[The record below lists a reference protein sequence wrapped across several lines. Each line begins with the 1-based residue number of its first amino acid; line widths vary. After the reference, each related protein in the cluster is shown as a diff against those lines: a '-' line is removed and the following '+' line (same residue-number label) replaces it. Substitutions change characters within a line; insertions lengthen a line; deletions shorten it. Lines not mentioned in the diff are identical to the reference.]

1 MNQATVVPESPGFSE
16 YFSVIRKRRRLLLSI
31 AIPIVALAG
40 MLAIGLPDMYRSSG
54 LIEIEDAQTAYRNA
68 PRNGDMQE
76 SPYADQYVQS
86 LSTTVLSSSNLKKL
100 LAAHRLYD
108 GQNEDE
114 DGALDQ
120 LRKNIDV
127 DIVTVP
133 ILDPESGRE
142 RQVVTAFTVAYEN
155 LDPERAKQGADWLV
169 DAYLEQNRRD
179 RRQNAANKAEFFA
192 SEAERMR
199 KRVADLEERLA
210 VFKRENVG
218 RLPELN
224 QVNMNVM
231 DRTETEIQNVES
243 QMQALR
249 RERVFLV
256 AQLQQAR
263 ATGPETGNLRQLEE
277 EYKRRAAIYDESH
290 PDLISLRRQIDMLRR
305 GGSTTGMSLRA
316 QLDNQRSILS
326 ETRQRYSED
335 HPDVK
340 RIQRNIESLEARIAA
355 GETSDRSIAADS
367 PMSMQIQA
375 QLNATDT
382 QLAALQARGA
392 ELRTKLTDLEARIDS
407 APQVEQ
413 QYQEVTRDLASAR
426 AKYDELLK
434 RQMDAEVSESEIAGG
449 SADKFKVTS
458 TPMLPAAPANPQRLA
473 ILLIGVV
480 MATILGFSAV
490 VVAQLLDQSV
500 RGAQDVREIL
510 GVLPL
515 TAVPVIENS
524 GAVALRRRST
534 MMFATRTAIGLAVV
548 YYIVA
553 QFIL

>member
-1 MNQATVVPESPGFSE
+1 MNQPIAAPESPGFSD
-16 YFSVIRKRRRLLLSI
+16 YFSVIRKRRRLLLTI
-31 AIPIVALAG
+31 AFPVLALAC

-54 LIEIEDAQTAYRNA
+54 LIEIEDAQTAYRNTT
-68 PRNGDMQE
+68 RTDGVQE

-86 LSTTVLSSSNLKKL
+86 LSTIVLASSNLKRL
-100 LAAHRLYD
+100 LAEHQLYE
-108 GQNEDE
+108 GQQEDQE
-114 DGALDQ
+114 AALKQ
-120 LRKNIDV
+120 LRNDIKV

-142 RQVVTAFTVAYEN
+142 RQVVTAFTVAYDN
-155 LDPERAKQGADWLV
+155 LDAERAKQGADWLV

-179 RRQNAANKAEFFA
+179 RQQNAANKAQFF
-192 SEAERMR
+192 SGEAERMR
-199 KRVADLEERLA
+199 KRVGELEERLA
-210 VFKRENVG
+210 AFKRENVG

-231 DRTETEIQNVES
+231 DRTETEIQNIES

-263 ATGPETGNLRQLEE
+263 ATGPETGNLRQMEE

-290 PDLISLRRQIDMLRR
+290 PDLISMRRQIDMLRR
-305 GGSTTGMSLRA
+305 GGSSTGMSLRA
-316 QLDNQRSILS
+316 QLENQRSILS
-326 ETRQRYSED
+326 ETRQRYSAD

-355 GETSDRSIAADS
+355 GETADRSVASDS
-367 PMSMQIQA
+367 PMSMQVQA

-382 QLAALQARGA
+382 QLAALQARGS
-392 ELRTKLTDLEARIDS
+392 ELRAKMTDLEARIDS

-426 AKYDELLK
+426 AKYDELLR

-458 TPMLPAAPANPQRLA
+458 APMLPAAPANPKRLA
-473 ILLIGVV
+473 IALIGVV
-480 MATILGFSAV
+480 LAAILGFSAV
-490 VVAQLLDQSV
+490 VIAQLLDQSV
-500 RGAQDVREIL
+500 RGTQDVREIL

-524 GAVALRRRST
+524 GAAALRRRST
-534 MMFATRTAIGLAVV
+534 MMFAMRTAIGMAVV
-548 YYIVA
+548 YYVVA

>member
-1 MNQATVVPESPGFSE
+1 MNQPIAASEGPGFSD
-16 YFSVIRKRRRLLLSI
+16 YFSVIRKRRRLLLTI
-31 AIPIVALAG
+31 ALPIIALAS

-68 PRNGDMQE
+68 ARNGDTQE

-86 LSTTVLSSSNLKKL
+86 LGTTVLSSRNLKRL
-100 LAAHRLYD
+100 LAEHQLYD
-108 GQNEDE
+108 DQDE
-114 DGALDQ
+114 NQDAALEE

-155 LDPERAKQGADWLV
+155 LDPERAKLGADWLV
-169 DAYLEQNRRD
+169 NAYLEQNRRD
-179 RRQNAANKAEFFA
+179 RQENAAGKAQFFS

-199 KRVADLEERLA
+199 KRVAELEESLA
-210 VFKRENVG
+210 KFKRENIG

-256 AQLQQAR
+256 SQLQQAR
-263 ATGPETGNLRQLEE
+263 ATGPESGNLRQLED

-305 GGSTTGMSLRA
+305 GGSSTGMSLRA
-316 QLDNQRSILS
+316 QLENQRSILA
-326 ETRQRYSED
+326 ETRQRYSAD

-340 RIQRNIESLEARIAA
+340 RIQRNIESLEARIAS
-355 GETSDRSIAADS
+355 GETSDRSVASDS

-392 ELRTKLTDLEARIDS
+392 ELRAKLTDLEARIDS

-426 AKYDELLK
+426 AKYDELLR

-458 TPMLPAAPANPQRLA
+458 APTLPSAPANPQRLA
-473 ILLIGVV
+473 ILLIGLV
-480 MATILGFSAV
+480 MAAILGFTAV
-490 VVAQLLDQSV
+490 IIAQLLDQSV
-500 RGAQDVREIL
+500 RGTQDVREIL

-515 TAVPVIENS
+515 TAVPEIENS
-524 GAVALRRRST
+524 GAAALRRRST
-534 MMFATRTAIGLAVV
+534 MMFAMRTAIGLAVV
-548 YYIVA
+548 YYVVA